1 MTAAMYTIKFED
13 IEALFA
19 KTENTPPDLTDE
31 IRPGD
36 FVKLSCNAE
45 NYRDFHVDGL
55 SQHGYLYGR
64 YGTRESSEWM
74 WLRLLGAPVPADA
87 VVEVWRKVDVVKRDS
102 FVFEDKTCP
111 VTSLESEW
119 RQVR

>member
-1 MTAAMYTIKFED
+1 MMYTIKLED

-36 FVKLSCNAE
+36 FVKLNCNASMY
-45 NYRDFHVDGL
+45 NDFHVD
-55 SQHGYLYGR
+55 SVTNNGYLYGR

-74 WLRLLGAPVPADA
+74 WLRMLSAPVSADA
-87 VVEVWRKVDVVKRDS
+87 VVEIWRKVAVVKRGTYMLD
-102 FVFEDKTCP
+102 DKP
-111 VTSLESEW
+111 YEFQSLEYEW
-119 RQVR
+119 QQVR